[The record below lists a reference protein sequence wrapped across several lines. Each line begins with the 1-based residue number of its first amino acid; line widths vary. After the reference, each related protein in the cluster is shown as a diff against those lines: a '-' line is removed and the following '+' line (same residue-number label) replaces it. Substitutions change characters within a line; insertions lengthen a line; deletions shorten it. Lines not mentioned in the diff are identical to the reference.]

1 MTCRP
6 GHPPRHPDFEP
17 GNVVA
22 VKHGAWSPRR
32 VDPLATE
39 LVEQVTSSV
48 DWLRPC
54 DSSAVWAWA
63 RCEARVQLVTEF
75 LMDHGGDLGADDAT
89 RRASDLLTRLEA
101 RAESLRSKLGFDPL
115 SRARLGRDVAAS
127 KVDLASIIAK
137 GAEIASRRL
146 EAIDATE
153 VPADENEP

>member
-22 VKHGAWSPRR
+22 VKHGAWSPRH

-39 LVEQVTSSV
+39 LVEQVTTSV

-63 RCEARVQLVTEF
+63 RCEARVQLVTQF

-101 RAESLRSKLGFDPL
+101 RAESLRSKLGFDPF
-115 SRARLGRDVAAS
+115 SVRASVVTLPHRRSTLPASSQRALRSPLAA
-127 KVDLASIIAK
+127 
-137 GAEIASRRL
+137 
-146 EAIDATE
+146 
-153 VPADENEP
+153 